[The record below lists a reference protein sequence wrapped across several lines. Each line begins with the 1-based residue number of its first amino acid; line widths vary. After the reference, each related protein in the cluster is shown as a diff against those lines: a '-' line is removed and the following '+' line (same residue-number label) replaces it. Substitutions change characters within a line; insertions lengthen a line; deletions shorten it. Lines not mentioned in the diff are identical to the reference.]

1 MAKYTL
7 AEVCEKLL
15 AVRSAL
21 ALGQRAGDACKA
33 AGLSPGTYKK
43 WLATYADLDL
53 PSWVVAA
60 PHRGAIA
67 LSGDGR
73 HVFTVAD
80 APAGFALARHDAA
93 SGAETA
99 RAHLVAPKGSVAWR
113 DVLTA
118 VADEAGARLRFVA
131 TGGEIF
137 TWDVARAAVTPC
149 AHDLREGCVELTGRA
164 QSGARRWAYASL
176 SPDLARVAY
185 WETFGDRDTG
195 TPARLCVRAI
205 DDGAV
210 VMRYETAPRFIPS
223 ALVFH
228 PTRPLLA
235 TLDDNSLVTV
245 LDLDARRAVLERG
258 PQGHSASFGPGDAL
272 IFDDWYGRTQELD
285 LATGERRP
293 LGAGIGSQAS
303 LGDRYACASERAVVV
318 RSRRDAEVTRTI
330 TLDKI
335 VECQLSRDGARLA
348 VLADRLC
355 VWDLG
360 TSFDTVTAARP
371 C

>member
-21 ALGQRAGDACKA
+21 GAGRTTGEACKA
-33 AGLSPGTYKK
+33 AALSPGTYKK
-43 WLATYADLDL
+43 WLATYAHLDL
-53 PSWVVAA
+53 PNWVVAA

-80 APAGFALARHDAA
+80 GPAGLTFTRHNAA
-93 SGAETA
+93 NGAESA
-99 RAHLVAPKGSVAWR
+99 RLFHAAPYGANAWR
-113 DVLTA
+113 EVLA
-118 VADEAGARLRFVA
+118 AAADEAGARLRVIV
-131 TGGEIF
+131 TGGVML
-137 TWDVARAAVTPC
+137 TWDVSKQEVTPVT
-149 AHDLREGCVELTGRA
+149 HDLRSGCVELAGRA
-164 QSGARRWAYASL
+164 SSGARRWAFASI

-185 WETFGDRDTG
+185 WEANGDQHTG
-195 TPARLCVRAI
+195 VRAMLVVREI

-210 VMRYETAPRFIPS
+210 VLRYETAAQFIAS

-235 TLDDNSLVTV
+235 FLGENKLVTV
-245 LDLDARRAVLERG
+245 LDLDARRPLIEGG
-258 PQGHSASFGPGDAL
+258 PQAHGVSFGPEDTVL
-272 IFDDWYGRTQELD
+272 FDDWYARTQVLD
-285 LATGERRP
+285 LATRETRELRQGW
-293 LGAGIGSQAS
+293 GSIAT
-303 LGDRYACASERAVVV
+303 LGDRFVNVSETSVLV
-318 RSRRDAEVTRTI
+318 RSARDPNIERKI
-330 TLDKI
+330 TLEKV
-335 VECQLSRDGARLA
+335 VEAQISRDGARLA

-360 TSFDTVTAARP
+360 ASET
-371 C
+371 

>member
-15 AVRSAL
+15 AVK
-21 ALGQRAGDACKA
+21 AGLSGGRTTGEACKA

-43 WLATYADLDL
+43 WLATYAHLDL

-60 PHRGAIA
+60 PYRGAIA

-80 APAGFALARHDAA
+80 APAGLTFTRHDAA
-93 SGAETA
+93 NGAESA
-99 RAHLVAPKGSVAWR
+99 RLFHAAPHGANAWR
-113 DVLTA
+113 EVIAA
-118 VADEAGARLRFVA
+118 VADEAGARLRVIV
-131 TGGEIF
+131 TGGVML
-137 TWDVARAAVTPC
+137 TWDVAKNEVTPVTR
-149 AHDLREGCVELTGRA
+149 DLRSGCVELTGRA
-164 QSGARRWAYASL
+164 SSGARRWAFASL

-185 WETFGDRDTG
+185 WETSGDRDTG
-195 TPARLCVRAI
+195 ERARLVVREI

-210 VMRYETAPRFIPS
+210 VLRYETAAQFIAS

-235 TLDDNSLVTV
+235 LLGEDNLVTV
-245 LDLDARRAVLERG
+245 LDLDARRPLLEGG
-258 PQGHSASFGPGDAL
+258 PQAHNVSFGPENTVY
-272 IFDDWYGRTQELD
+272 FDDWYSRTQVLD
-285 LATGERRP
+285 LATGETRAHRQ
-293 LGAGIGSQAS
+293 GGGSIAT
-303 LGDRYACASERAVVV
+303 LRDRFVNVSETSVLVRSERDPSIE
-318 RSRRDAEVTRTI
+318 REI
-330 TLDKI
+330 TLEKI
-335 VECQLSRDGARLA
+335 VEARISRDGACLA

-360 TSFDTVTAARP
+360 PSES
-371 C
+371 